1 MIYTIMSQIE
11 NQHYV
16 RDILL
21 WFALVYTSIVVGC
34 FYLYRKNPKA
44 LFNRLKFKGT
54 NHPQSDTSSTIILLV
69 TIMFCLL
76 IGPLDRMIFQCS
88 ASPGAMLK
96 LLGLLMILIGM
107 TLNFRTL
114 AENQF
119 AAPTVQFQEGASHTL
134 INTGPY
140 KLVRH
145 PMYIG
150 SLVLIFGSM
159 IWLGS
164 YLSIFAGGLCAL
176 AAYSNRI
183 KVEENFLLKVLPDY
197 AVYME
202 SVPRKL
208 IPGIVRVCDLS
219 RRY

>member
-16 RDILL
+16 RDVLL
-21 WFALVYTSIVVGC
+21 WLALVYTSIIIGC

-44 LFNRLKFKGT
+44 LFTRLKFRGA
-54 NHPQSDTSSTIILLV
+54 NHPQSDASSTIILLV

-96 LLGLLMILIGM
+96 LLGLLMIPIGS

-114 AENQF
+114 VENQF
-119 AAPTVQFQEGASHTL
+119 AAPTVHFQEGAGHTL
-134 INTGPY
+134 ISTGPY

-145 PMYIG
+145 PMYLG
-150 SLVLIFGSM
+150 SLVLILGSM

-164 YLSIFAGGLCAL
+164 YLSIFAGALCAL
-176 AAYSNRI
+176 AAYSYRI
-183 KVEENFLLKVLPDY
+183 KVEENFLRNVLPNY
-197 AVYME
+197 SVYVK
-202 SVPRKL
+202 SVSRKL
-208 IPGIVRVCDLS
+208 IPGIF
-219 RRY
+219 

>member
-16 RDILL
+16 RDMLL
-21 WFALVYTSIVVGC
+21 WLALVYTSIVVGC
-34 FYLYRKNPKA
+34 FYLYRKNPVA
-44 LFNRLKFKGT
+44 LSNRLKFKGT
-54 NHPQSDTSSTIILLV
+54 NHPQSDARSTLILLV

-96 LLGLLMILIGM
+96 LPGLLMILIGM

-114 AENQF
+114 VENQF
-119 AAPTVQFQEGASHTL
+119 AAPTVHFQEGADHSL
-134 INTGPY
+134 ISTGPY
-140 KLVRH
+140 QLVRH
-145 PMYIG
+145 PMYFG
-150 SLVLIFGSM
+150 SLVLILGSM

-176 AAYSNRI
+176 AAYSYRI
-183 KVEENFLLKVLPDY
+183 KIEENFLRNVLPSY
-197 AVYME
+197 SVYVK

-208 IPGIVRVCDLS
+208 IPGIF
-219 RRY
+219 

>member
-1 MIYTIMSQIE
+1 MMYTIMSQIE

-16 RDILL
+16 KDMLL
-21 WFALVYTSIVVGC
+21 WLALVYTSIVVGC
-34 FYLYRKNPKA
+34 FYLYRKNPVA
-44 LFNRLKFKGT
+44 LSNRLKFKGT
-54 NHPQSDTSSTIILLV
+54 NHPQSDARSTLILLV

-96 LLGLLMILIGM
+96 LPGLLMILIGM

-114 AENQF
+114 VENQF
-119 AAPTVQFQEGASHTL
+119 AAPTVHFQEGADHSL
-134 INTGPY
+134 ISTGPY
-140 KLVRH
+140 QLVRH
-145 PMYIG
+145 PMYFG
-150 SLVLIFGSM
+150 SLVLILGSM

-176 AAYSNRI
+176 AAYSYRI
-183 KVEENFLLKVLPDY
+183 KIEENFLRNVLPSY
-197 AVYME
+197 SVYVK

-208 IPGIVRVCDLS
+208 IPGIF
-219 RRY
+219 

>member
-1 MIYTIMSQIE
+1 MMYTIMSQIE

-16 RDILL
+16 KDMLL
-21 WFALVYTSIVVGC
+21 WLALVYTSIVVGC
-34 FYLYRKNPKA
+34 FYLYRKNPVA
-44 LFNRLKFKGT
+44 LSNRLKFKGT

-96 LLGLLMILIGM
+96 LPGLLMILIGM

-114 AENQF
+114 VENQF
-119 AAPTVQFQEGASHTL
+119 AAPTVHFQEGADHSL
-134 INTGPY
+134 ISTGPY
-140 KLVRH
+140 QLVRH
-145 PMYIG
+145 PMYFG
-150 SLVLIFGSM
+150 SLVLILGSM

-176 AAYSNRI
+176 AAYSYRI
-183 KVEENFLLKVLPDY
+183 KIEENFLRNVLPSY
-197 AVYME
+197 PFYVKN
-202 SVPRKL
+202 VPRKL
-208 IPGIVRVCDLS
+208 IPGIF
-219 RRY
+219 

>member
-96 LLGLLMILIGM
+96 LLGLLMMPIGS

-119 AAPTVQFQEGASHTL
+119 AAPTVHFQEGAGHTL
-134 INTGPY
+134 ISTGPY

-145 PMYIG
+145 PMYFG
-150 SLVLIFGSM
+150 SLVLILGSM

-176 AAYSNRI
+176 AAYSYRI
-183 KVEENFLLKVLPDY
+183 EVEENFLRRVLPDY
-197 AVYME
+197 PVYVK

-208 IPGIVRVCDLS
+208 IPGIF
-219 RRY
+219 

>member
-1 MIYTIMSQIE
+1 MMYTIMSQIE

-16 RDILL
+16 RDMLL
-21 WFALVYTSIVVGC
+21 WLALVYISIVVGC
-34 FYLYRKNPKA
+34 FYLYRKNPVA
-44 LFNRLKFKGT
+44 LSNRLKFKGT

-96 LLGLLMILIGM
+96 LPGLLMILIGM

-114 AENQF
+114 VENQF
-119 AAPTVQFQEGASHTL
+119 AAPTVHFQEGADHSL
-134 INTGPY
+134 ISTGPY
-140 KLVRH
+140 QLVRH
-145 PMYIG
+145 PMYFG
-150 SLVLIFGSM
+150 SLVLILGSM

-176 AAYSNRI
+176 AAYSYRI
-183 KVEENFLLKVLPDY
+183 KIEENFLRNVLPSY
-197 AVYME
+197 PFYVKN
-202 SVPRKL
+202 VPRKL
-208 IPGIVRVCDLS
+208 IPGIF
-219 RRY
+219 

>member
-16 RDILL
+16 RDVLL
-21 WFALVYTSIVVGC
+21 WLALVYTSIVAGC
-34 FYLYRKNPKA
+34 FYLYRTNPTA
-44 LFNRLKFKGT
+44 LFTRLKFKGAI
-54 NHPQSDTSSTIILLV
+54 HPPSDTSSTIILLV

-96 LLGLLMILIGM
+96 LLGLLMIPIGS

-114 AENQF
+114 VENQF
-119 AAPTVQFQEGASHTL
+119 AAPTVHFQEGAGHTL
-134 INTGPY
+134 ISTGPY

-145 PMYIG
+145 PMYLG
-150 SLVLIFGSM
+150 SLVLILGSM

-164 YLSIFAGGLCAL
+164 YLSIFVGGVCAL
-176 AAYSNRI
+176 AAYSYRI
-183 KVEENFLLKVLPDY
+183 KVEENFLRNVLPDY
-197 AVYME
+197 PVYVK

-208 IPGIVRVCDLS
+208 IPGIF
-219 RRY
+219 

>member
-16 RDILL
+16 RDMLL
-21 WFALVYTSIVVGC
+21 WLALVYTSIVVGC
-34 FYLYRKNPKA
+34 FYLYRKNPVA
-44 LFNRLKFKGT
+44 LSNRLKFKGT
-54 NHPQSDTSSTIILLV
+54 NHPQSDARSTLILLV

-96 LLGLLMILIGM
+96 LPGLLMILIGM

-114 AENQF
+114 VENQF
-119 AAPTVQFQEGASHTL
+119 AAPTVHFQEGADHSL
-134 INTGPY
+134 ISTGPY
-140 KLVRH
+140 QLVRH
-145 PMYIG
+145 PMYFG
-150 SLVLIFGSM
+150 SLVLILGSM

-176 AAYSNRI
+176 AAYSYRI
-183 KVEENFLLKVLPDY
+183 KIEENFLRNVLPSY
-197 AVYME
+197 PVYVKN
-202 SVPRKL
+202 VPRKL
-208 IPGIVRVCDLS
+208 IPGIF
-219 RRY
+219 

>member
-1 MIYTIMSQIE
+1 MMYTIMSQIE

-16 RDILL
+16 RDMLL
-21 WFALVYTSIVVGC
+21 WLALVYTSIVVGC
-34 FYLYRKNPKA
+34 FYLYRKNPVA
-44 LFNRLKFKGT
+44 LSNRLKFKGT
-54 NHPQSDTSSTIILLV
+54 NHPQSDARSTLILLV

-96 LLGLLMILIGM
+96 LPGLLMILIGM

-114 AENQF
+114 VENQF
-119 AAPTVQFQEGASHTL
+119 AAPTVHFQEGADHSL
-134 INTGPY
+134 ISTGPY
-140 KLVRH
+140 QLVRH
-145 PMYIG
+145 PMYFG
-150 SLVLIFGSM
+150 SLVLILGSM

-176 AAYSNRI
+176 AAYSYRI
-183 KVEENFLLKVLPDY
+183 KIEENFLRNVLPSY
-197 AVYME
+197 SVYVK

-208 IPGIVRVCDLS
+208 IPGIF
-219 RRY
+219 